1 MCGNHDIGKY
11 AEVLKL
17 ILAVLECNLRANL
30 IRKKITKIK
39 IERTHNSMLAAFWQA
54 FAESER
60 KELISRWGL

>member
-39 IERTHNSMLAAFWQA
+39 IERTHNSMLAAF
-54 FAESER
+54 
-60 KELISRWGL
+60 